1 MPMND
6 QMYDDFHLEKLVR
19 AQFGVSLEVDTVI
32 ARNLPVSR
40 TDVATLFLS
49 DKKQLY
55 LYIQGQSKLLLDD
68 VKKIVS
74 RVGLKAELYLPP
86 KGRPQYFEEIA
97 AAKFRMVFPGRG
109 NVTSEDLAF
118 YKTLA
123 PYNPALVMI
132 NEVKNGQIY
141 QFDADSHGGWRV
153 KTKFAYRRIKT
164 S

>member
-1 MPMND
+1 MND

-19 AQFGVSLEVDTVI
+19 AQFGVDLEVDTVI

-40 TDVATLFLS
+40 TAVATLFLS
-49 DKKQLY
+49 NKKQLY
-55 LYIQGQSKLLLDD
+55 LYVQGQSKLLLDD

-86 KGRPQYFEEIA
+86 KGQPQYFEEIGVE
-97 AAKFRMVFPGRG
+97 KFRTVFPGRS
-109 NVTSEDLAF
+109 NITSQDLTF

-132 NEVKNGQIY
+132 GEVKNGEIY
-141 QFDADSHGGWRV
+141 QYDADARGGWRV

>member
-1 MPMND
+1 MND

-19 AQFGVSLEVDTVI
+19 AQFGISLEVDTVI
-32 ARNLPVSR
+32 ARKMPVNR

-49 DKKQLY
+49 NKKQLY

-68 VKKIVS
+68 VKKIVA
-74 RVGLKAELYLPP
+74 RIGLKAELYVPP
-86 KGRPQYFEEIA
+86 KGRPQYFEEIGA
-97 AAKFRMVFPGRG
+97 EKFRLVFPGRS
-109 NVTSEDLAF
+109 NVSSQDIAF

-132 NEVKNGQIY
+132 SEVKNGEIY
-141 QFDADSHGGWRV
+141 QYDADARGGWRPHG
-153 KTKFAYRRIKT
+153 KFAYRRIKT